1 MARETLT
8 ATGLVLGK
16 FHPPT
21 LGHCYLVD
29 FARHYVSDL
38 TVIVGT
44 LEREEIPGALRVEW
58 MRELFPGVRVVHL
71 TDENPQYPHEHP
83 DFWNIWRTS
92 IRRLVPSGP
101 DVVFASE
108 DYGAALADALGAAF
122 VPVDHAR
129 AALPVSGTA
138 VRADPMAH
146 WEFLPVPVRPYFVR
160 RVCIIGPES
169 TGKTTLA
176 LRLARHFNTVMVPE
190 YARGLIDR
198 LGGRV
203 SHDAFPTFVRGQA
216 ASEAAL
222 ARQANRVLI
231 CDSDALTTMLYRR
244 LYVGDCPDYL
254 SDAVERE
261 RYDLYLLADC
271 DTPFVDDPQR
281 NHPHARGWFFNQ
293 CVEWLGRRSAPF
305 VVLRGGWDVRFEA
318 ARAAVEALIAR
329 RPGLAS
335 RTAPQA

>member
-1 MARETLT
+1 MARENLSE
-8 ATGLVLGK
+8 TGLILGK

-29 FARHYVSDL
+29 FARHYVRDL

-44 LEREEIPGALRVEW
+44 IQREEIPGALRVAW

-83 DFWNIWRTS
+83 DFWQIWRAS
-92 IRRLVPSGP
+92 IRKSVPLGP

-108 DYGAALADALGAAF
+108 DYGVTLAEVLGARY

-129 AALPVSGTA
+129 MARSVSATA
-138 VRADPMAH
+138 VRTDPMGN
-146 WEFLPVPVRPYFVR
+146 WEHVPAPVRPYFVR

-176 LRLARHFNTVMVPE
+176 GRLARHFNTMMVPE
-190 YARGLIDR
+190 YARGLIDV
-198 LGGRV
+198 LGGQV
-203 SHDAFPTFVRGQA
+203 LDHAFPMFVQGQA

-244 LYVGDCPDYL
+244 LYYGDCPDYL
-254 SDAVERE
+254 RAAVERE
-261 RYDLYLLADC
+261 RYDLYLLTDH
-271 DTPFVDDPQR
+271 DTPFVEDPQR
-281 NHPHARGWFFNQ
+281 NHPHARAWFFDQ
-293 CVEWLGRRSAPF
+293 CVEWLDSRSASF
-305 VVLRGGWDVRFEA
+305 VVLSGGWDARFEI
-318 ARAAVEALIAR
+318 ARAAVTALIAR
-329 RPGLAS
+329 
-335 RTAPQA
+335 PQV